1 MTDLPLALAL
11 TAGML
16 AAVNPCGFALLP
28 AYLSLLVLGDDSPT
42 RAAAVTRALAATA
55 AMTAGFAAVFAL
67 FGLAIAPVAGQ
78 VQQHLPWFTIAF
90 GLLLALAGAWLVSGR
105 DLPALLPKLRRAPNV
120 SRSAPS
126 MALFGAAYAV
136 ASLGCTIAP
145 FLAIVV
151 SAFRSGSTVDGI
163 ALFTAYA
170 AGMGLVV
177 GAAALSVALTRTAR
191 VPGLRRLG
199 SLASR
204 IGGGLLLLVGA
215 YVAYYGWYEI
225 RAQRAPVTGD
235 PVIEAAGA
243 IQRALA
249 DALGA
254 VGPVA
259 VGVFLAVLLAGGV
272 LLRRRR
278 PSVASQGA
286 VEAEAGPRSADQA
299 VLKREA
305 DLKPQ
310 PAAGSEAANEP
321 RPERD
326 RDPDGAPAS

>member
-67 FGLAIAPVAGQ
+67 FGLAVAPVAGQ
-78 VQQHLPWFTIAF
+78 VQEHLPWFTIAF
-90 GLLLALAGAWLVSGR
+90 GLLLALAGAWLVTGR
-105 DLPALLPKLRRAPNV
+105 DLPALLPKLRRAPSV

-151 SAFRSGSTVDGI
+151 SAFRSGSTLEGI

-177 GAAALSVALTRTAR
+177 GAVALSVALTRTAR
-191 VPGLRRLG
+191 VAGLRRLG

-204 IGGGLLLLVGA
+204 IGGALLLLVGA

-225 RAQRAPVTGD
+225 RAQADPVVED

-243 IQRALA
+243 IQRVLA
-249 DALGA
+249 DALDA
-254 VGPVA
+254 IGPVA

-278 PSVASQGA
+278 PAVTSQA
-286 VEAEAGPRSADQA
+286 PAEP
-299 VLKREA
+299 E
-305 DLKPQ
+305 
-310 PAAGSEAANEP
+310 
-321 RPERD
+321 PERDAEPDQGPEPDHGPERRPD
-326 RDPDGAPAS
+326 RDPDSAPAP